1 MGSNLNDL
9 KRNTDNYI
17 KEKLYTNLMVTLYQ
31 KKKKKKPLTNVQR
44 LKRKKSKCV
53 TKENHQTIT
62 EKDKK
67 GTEKSSRNDHTGNK
81 MAINTY
87 QQLF

>member
-31 KKKKKKPLTNVQR
+31 KKKKK
-44 LKRKKSKCV
+44 
-53 TKENHQTIT
+53 NH
-62 EKDKK
+62 
-67 GTEKSSRNDHTGNK
+67 
-81 MAINTY
+81 
-87 QQLF
+87 